1 MRTRFALIEQIMI
14 EGRIDNDLEAR
25 ITLQVITAE
34 GPQDV
39 EFLVDTG
46 FNGFI
51 AIPLALVQ
59 RFKLSLGAVQSGI
72 TADGRSGY
80 FDTVEVVLSWQN
92 ESISLRAQ
100 VLDEPLIGTR
110 LLRGN
115 SLSADWVAGGKLR
128 LSPIRKGDT

>member
-1 MRTRFALIEQIMI
+1 MI
-14 EGRIDNDLEAR
+14 TGKIDENFEPR
-25 ITLQVITAE
+25 MTLRVRQHDRHE
-34 GPQDV
+34 DV

-51 AIPLALVQ
+51 AIPISLVRRLRLQ
-59 RFKLSLGAVQSGI
+59 LGAVQSGI

-80 FDTVEVVLSWQN
+80 FDTVSIELLWHEVP
-92 ESISLRAQ
+92 ISVRAQ

-115 SLSADWVAGGKLR
+115 SLSADWIVGGSIR
-128 LSPIRKGDT
+128 ISPLSG